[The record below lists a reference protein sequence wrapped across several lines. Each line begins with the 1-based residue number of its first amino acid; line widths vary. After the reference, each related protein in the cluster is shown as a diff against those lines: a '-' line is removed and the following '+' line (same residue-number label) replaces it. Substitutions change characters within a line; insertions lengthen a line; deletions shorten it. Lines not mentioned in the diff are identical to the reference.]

1 MLFSSP
7 RHPVID
13 TLRHSTLDPSFRS
26 HSGICTAEKNVGM
39 RIIKIVAILALVQ
52 GVAGI
57 LRAFQW
63 IDVGGDLM
71 GQGLFL
77 LPLTGAIAIA
87 RGAFIAVIA
96 LSFILFACG
105 LLLEQGWAKWLG
117 IVVAVI
123 NLLLVFSLLMQG
135 ESLARAVPW
144 VVIPA
149 LILIYL
155 TANGEQELG
164 GNR

>member
-1 MLFSSP
+1 MESALP
-7 RHPVID
+7 KR
-13 TLRHSTLDPSFRS
+13 
-26 HSGICTAEKNVGM
+26 NVGM
-39 RIIKIVAILALVQ
+39 TIIAILAIVQ

-57 LRAFQW
+57 LRALQW
-63 IDVGGDLM
+63 VDVGSDLM
-71 GQGLFL
+71 GKGLLL

-87 RGAFIAVIA
+87 RGALVAVIA

-105 LLLEQGWAKWLG
+105 LFLEQSWAKTFG

-123 NLLLVFSLLMQG
+123 NLLLAFSLLIQG

-149 LILIYL
+149 VILLYL
-155 TANGEQELG
+155 TGSAVRAPAASQ
-164 GNR
+164 

>member
-1 MLFSSP
+1 MIIPSS
-7 RHPVID
+7 
-13 TLRHSTLDPSFRS
+13 L
-26 HSGICTAEKNVGM
+26 
-39 RIIKIVAILALVQ
+39 VAILALLQ

-63 IDVGGDLM
+63 FDAGGDLM

-77 LPLTGAIAIA
+77 LPLTGAIAIM
-87 RGAFIAVIA
+87 RGALISAIA

-105 LLLEQGWAKWLG
+105 LFWGQSWAKWLG

-123 NLLLVFSLLMQG
+123 NLLLVFSLLIQG

-144 VVIPA
+144 AVIPA
-149 LILIYL
+149 IILIHL
-155 TANGEQELG
+155 TGIRDREPA